1 MFVKFKMKMAELY
14 RVEDRIEM
22 YILTTQNTNFMEQK
36 TVSSF

>member
-1 MFVKFKMKMAELY
+1 MVELY

-22 YILTTQNTNFMEQK
+22 YILTTQTTNFMEQK